1 MTVLGV
7 VLGAL
12 IGLSLGALGGGG
24 SILTV
29 PVLVYVLGQP
39 PREATTAG
47 LVVVGVTAL
56 TGAVG
61 HARAG
66 HVRWRAGLAFGAAG
80 TVASFAGTAL
90 NRSVDPTV
98 LLLCFAALMV
108 VSAVGMLRR
117 YRGGRTAA
125 AGPPERSPAHPVA
138 RVLVSGSVVG
148 FLTGFLGVG
157 GGFVIVPALVA
168 ALGYEMPVAVGTSL
182 LVIAVNSAVALAARA
197 GAERFPWHVLVPL
210 TVAAVAGSLAGRA
223 VCARVPAP
231 VLGRA
236 FATLTV
242 AVAGY
247 LVVRCAAGAV

>member
-1 MTVLGV
+1 MTALGV

-29 PVLVYVLGQP
+29 PVLVYALGQP

-56 TGAVG
+56 TGAAG

-80 TVASFAGTAL
+80 TAASCAGTAL
-90 NRSVDPTV
+90 DRSVDPTA

-108 VSAVGMLRR
+108 VSAAGMLRR
-117 YRGGRTAA
+117 HRGGRTAA
-125 AGPPERSPAHPVA
+125 APVRAPAHPVA

-182 LVIAVNSAVALAARA
+182 LVIAINSGVALAARA
-197 GAERFPWHVLVPL
+197 GAERFPWHVVVPL
-210 TVAAVAGSLAGRA
+210 TAAAVAGSLAGRA

-247 LVVRCAAGAV
+247 LVVRCAAGAA